1 MEFKNEDRCVPI
13 HYSDVIAERFVPS
26 AVPFRGLWAC
36 GEVVKEG
43 SIVKVWCLAD
53 NQKGRDFRIEGT
65 AGFGK

>member
-13 HYSDVIAERFVPS
+13 HYSDIIAERFVPS

-43 SIVKVWCLAD
+43 SIVKVTFGCGAW
-53 NQKGRDFRIEGT
+53 QIIRKGEIFR
-65 AGFGK
+65 